1 MQEVRQYEITL
12 ENGERKILNDADL
25 RKGTQ
30 VFYSE
35 LGPGFGMEGIINIR
49 PLPNKRILDA
59 GGIRAPKP
67 D

>member
-12 ENGERKILNDADL
+12 ENGERRIINDADL
-25 RKGTQ
+25 KKGSH
-30 VFYSE
+30 VFYTE
-35 LGPGFGMEGIINIR
+35 IGPEFGMEGIIGIR